1 MNEKV
6 SQGKLK
12 RACVDCLFLTE
23 LEFHRIPDDFSV
35 DPPLLNGFDAV
46 HYEPDSS
53 DRERF
58 MNKDFSRFENAGS
71 LGCYLGK
78 IGTATILWLG
88 RPCIKKQ

>member
-35 DPPLLNGFDAV
+35 DPPLLNGVDAV
-46 HYEPDSS
+46 HYEHDSS
-53 DRERF
+53 E
-58 MNKDFSRFENAGS
+58 
-71 LGCYLGK
+71 
-78 IGTATILWLG
+78 
-88 RPCIKKQ
+88 